1 MVDDYTAKM
10 TELIELMRM
19 IGNDTQ
25 QCEVKECKRKIS
37 STITDT
43 LSAFSN
49 GSGGW
54 IILGLSEKNGFTPV
68 EGFDAR
74 AMQEALSQACEKMT
88 PVVRPVIVTCPFEGA
103 NLVFARID
111 EMLPRDKP
119 CFTTALGPHGGSFI
133 RTGDGDRRMTSYEV
147 DRLIEEHL
155 QPTYDL
161 DIVPGATTDDL
172 DPQLVAG
179 LLARVREQH
188 PRVFAD
194 RDGIDVL
201 LDLQVLRHDDSDES
215 EVGGIL
221 RPTLAGLLALGRY
234 PQKFYPRLGISIAVF
249 PGTSRDDVFRG
260 DERLV
265 ASKSVVGSIPVMIDD
280 AVDSLMRW
288 IGAKKPDYPPLVLR
302 EAIANALTHRDYS
315 PDARGT
321 QVHISV
327 FTDRIEITNPGGLY
341 GMVTHDVLASPHPVT
356 GAPFV
361 STRNQFLFTLLEST
375 PYPGGGFVNPE
386 GGDGYQRI
394 AAALREAGIEPATTR
409 NDINTFTMTI
419 TKQRTMANSSPGD
432 VVKAIMTVLER
443 HSAMSVKEIMRELQ
457 LTPLAATSG
466 MRELMKGTAVSVE
479 RLIFS
484 LGQLRGGGRGQGGT
498 GSAEAAGGQA
508 DADEHHAEQCDQS
521 QRAGPAGDAYAGFL
535 RRAGAERVVDR
546 GAIPPAGQELGYGH
560 HHAGHHV
567 NRQCDARREHD
578 EQAEDIGESVGS
590 RLRKPEFAEHE
601 STGDGHQRIYAG
613 CAERH
618 QHSFGAQC
626 QRIKSCRDH
635 QTDRQHQITD
645 AYDERESAERQQPLE
660 SHRRHAL
667 WGCGETTAN
676 FPGGEYAQNH

>member
-10 TELIELMRM
+10 TELIELMRL

-147 DRLIEEHL
+147 DRLIEKHL

-265 ASKSVVGSIPVMIDD
+265 ASKSVVGSIPVMID
-280 AVDSLMRW
+280 
-288 IGAKKPDYPPLVLR
+288 
-302 EAIANALTHRDYS
+302 
-315 PDARGT
+315 DARGT

-466 MRELMKGTAVSVE
+466 MRELMKEGRVARVRFADDPAQRY
-479 RLIFS
+479 RLK
-484 LGQLRGGGRGQGGT
+484 G
-498 GSAEAAGGQA
+498 
-508 DADEHHAEQCDQS
+508 
-521 QRAGPAGDAYAGFL
+521 
-535 RRAGAERVVDR
+535 
-546 GAIPPAGQELGYGH
+546 
-560 HHAGHHV
+560 
-567 NRQCDARREHD
+567 
-578 EQAEDIGESVGS
+578 
-590 RLRKPEFAEHE
+590 
-601 STGDGHQRIYAG
+601 
-613 CAERH
+613 
-618 QHSFGAQC
+618 
-626 QRIKSCRDH
+626 
-635 QTDRQHQITD
+635 
-645 AYDERESAERQQPLE
+645 
-660 SHRRHAL
+660 
-667 WGCGETTAN
+667 
-676 FPGGEYAQNH
+676 